1 MVTGAKPT
9 VNHHVFCFPTEPM
22 RAPTLLASSTTVSEH
37 KDAAVLTCTQ
47 MWPPPSGGS
56 VAGVWLREGRK
67 LSQDHRSL
75 AIDPVKKGGAGNY
88 QCKVSNPM
96 SAFESAPVELDVKYE

>member
-9 VNHHVFCFPTEPM
+9 VNHHVFCFPTEPV

-47 MWPPPSGGS
+47 MWSPPSGGS

-75 AIDPVKKGGAGNY
+75 TIDPVKREDAGNY
-88 QCKVSNPM
+88 QCKVSNPIS
-96 SAFESAPVELDVKYE
+96 SAESWGLKLHVQHD